1 MTVIPDA
8 ERAAAPAQWSDE
20 HVGGWGMAVGGPARV
35 VRPTTTEQIQE
46 ILSSA
51 SHHGHGLALRGAGC
65 SYGDAST
72 NTGGSVL
79 DLTAMRR
86 ILAFD
91 PVAGTATV
99 QPGVTVRDLWRHAI
113 RFGLWPSVVPGTG
126 AVSVGGAAA
135 MNIHG
140 KNNYAVGSFGE
151 HVISFALVTPAG
163 DTLVCDRNRNADV
176 FHAAI
181 GGFGMLGCF
190 TELTLRLK
198 RVYSGR
204 LRVTAIPNQSLEG
217 ALQLLEDMRGDA
229 DYLVGWIDLLAK
241 GNGLGCGLMHRAD
254 QLEPGEDPAG
264 ICLLEPSLQDVPDR
278 LFSVVPKSWLW
289 PGMWLALNT
298 GGVPMVNSLK
308 YRAGFREAR
317 NSPHLQSHGAF
328 HFLLDYVPRWH
339 WMCRPGGLIQ
349 FQPFVP
355 WAEGERVL
363 RALIE
368 KCHAAGQH
376 PYLGVLKRHR
386 PDPFLMT
393 HAVDGYSLAMDFPVS
408 KNAGKRAALWR
419 LCQQMA
425 EFVLESGGRFYY
437 AKDAVLLGSS
447 FPRIHDEDAVSSFR
461 SIKARCDPAGVLQT
475 DLSRRMGVA

>member
-1 MTVIPDA
+1 
-8 ERAAAPAQWSDE
+8 
-20 HVGGWGMAVGGPARV
+20 MAVGGSARV

-51 SHHGHGLALRGAGC
+51 SHHRHGLALRGAGC

-79 DLTAMRR
+79 DLTALRR

-113 RFGLWPSVVPGTG
+113 RFGLWPSVVPGTA
-126 AVSVGGAAA
+126 AVSIGGAAA

-140 KNNYAVGSFGE
+140 KNNYTVGSFGE
-151 HVISFALVTPAG
+151 HVISFTLVTPAG

-190 TELTLRLK
+190 TEITLRLK
-198 RVYSGR
+198 RIYSGR
-204 LRVTAIPNQSLEG
+204 LRVTAIPTQDLES
-217 ALQLLEDMRGDA
+217 ALQLAEDLRAEA
-229 DYLVGWIDLLAK
+229 DYLVGWIDLLSK
-241 GNGLGCGLMHRAD
+241 GSGLGRGLMHRAD
-254 QLEPGEDPAG
+254 QVGPGEDPAG

-278 LFSVVPKSWLW
+278 LFSVVPKGWLW

-298 GGVPMVNSLK
+298 GGVPVVNWLK

-317 NSPHLQSHGAF
+317 NSPHQQSHGAF

-408 KNAGKRAALWR
+408 KNEGKRANLWR
-419 LCQQMA
+419 LCQEMA
-425 EFVLESGGRFYY
+425 ELVLESGGRFYY

-447 FPRIHDEDAVSSFR
+447 FPHIHGEEPVSSFR
-461 SIKARCDPAGVLQT
+461 AIKQRLDPSGVLQT
-475 DLSRRMGVA
+475 DLSRRMGVI